1 MICSFTG
8 HRKIIPAHKKRIFD
22 LLSRAIEYAYNEGCR
37 TFLSGGAIGF
47 DTEAARAVLL
57 FKMAHPDVKLIMLLP
72 CTSQDAYW
80 TDSQRDAY
88 NYLLRAADRVEYVSE
103 QYTDDCMKKRN
114 LRLAEMCDILI
125 AYVGRGNSGSA
136 QTMRFA
142 QKMGKRVYN
151 LYPTLEKNG

>member
-8 HRKIIPAHKKRIFD
+8 HRIIVSAHKERFSQ
-22 LLSRAIEYAYNEGCR
+22 LLARAVEYAYNEGCR

-57 FKMAHPDVKLIMLLP
+57 FRMSHPDVKLIMLLP
-72 CTSQDAYW
+72 CISQDERW
-80 TDSQRDAY
+80 SEEQRDAY
-88 NYLLRAADRVEYVSE
+88 RYILRAADSVEYVSE
-103 QYTDDCMKKRN
+103 EYTPDCMKKRN
-114 LRLAEMCDILI
+114 LRLAEACDILI
-125 AYVGRGNSGSA
+125 AYVGRSNSGSA

-142 QKMGKRVYN
+142 QKMEKRVYN